1 MSEFTTVSFVIWI
14 AVSFYKGYFKQFVPL
29 EYICALLVATAV
41 SHMREKHVFNGIL
54 AQKPHFCRQARD
66 ISKPAPRHG
75 SNLQFFLNPARL
87 FYIQSLEASCLP
99 SIKFL
104 ARTFSRKR

>member
-41 SHMREKHVFNGIL
+41 SHMREKHVFNGFWLKSRIFVG
-54 AQKPHFCRQARD
+54 KHVIYPN
-66 ISKPAPRHG
+66 PRPG
-75 SNLQFFLNPARL
+75 MGQTCN
-87 FYIQSLEASCLP
+87 
-99 SIKFL
+99 
-104 ARTFSRKR
+104 FS